1 MLKNYEKI
9 LNMFFKQAEQG
20 NWKKVKIED
29 IAKKLNIK
37 ESDLKN
43 KYLIRITF

>member
-9 LNMFFKQAEQG
+9 FNIFFKEAELG

-29 IAKKLNIK
+29 IAKN
-37 ESDLKN
+37 
-43 KYLIRITF
+43 